1 MNLGRIIREFD
12 AAPALVPAGL
22 DVRDRAGDPAT
33 GPGSRDERSTGRPVI
48 GWRIWLITSELDLG
62 PWVLRSVAQSYYWL
76 GPAAWDPEPP
86 SFQHLHDE
94 RNGRYVSSGFHLWR
108 DEAVAK
114 RVALRWLTEDG
125 IPLVY
130 GACELAGRVVEHE
143 LGYRAQGVVIRNLKI
158 LPDPDLIDLWYQQKA
173 VPELERLYDCD
184 VEIVASSRSSAV
196 PLWARRKRTDKK
208 VARTFEAR
216 SFGTVFAAKGDNR
229 WRIKNSGTPY
239 PWSKKTEAV
248 LAAARSMGIEVTE
261 TSSASPVNASSY
273 GVRASFLDGGIEG
286 QVGNYWYSPRGL
298 WIIGAK
304 PVLLLALQMGLH
316 VRPSW
321 LRRHELGH
329 ATIETLTREC
339 GLPDTSR
346 FGVRGATSRSSSKEK
361 VLPEGTHHRVIEALM
376 PPTTRRVE

>member
-1 MNLGRIIREFD
+1 MNLGRIIGEFD
-12 AAPALVPAGL
+12 AALALVPADL
-22 DVRDRAGDPAT
+22 DVDDRAVDPAT
-33 GPGSRDERSTGRPVI
+33 GPRSREDRTTGHPVI

-86 SFQHLHDE
+86 SFQHVHDE
-94 RNGRYVSSGFHLWR
+94 RNGRYVSPGFHLWR

-143 LGYRAQGVVIRNLKI
+143 LGYRTQGVVIRNLKI
-158 LPDPDLIDLWYQQKA
+158 LPDPDLIDLWYLQKA
-173 VPELERLYDCD
+173 VPQVERLYDCD
-184 VEIVASSRSSAV
+184 VEIVASSRCSAV

-208 VARTFEAR
+208 VARTFEGR
-216 SFGTVFAAKGDNR
+216 SFGTVFTARGDRR
-229 WRIKNSGTPY
+229 WRIKNSGTRY
-239 PWSKKTEAV
+239 PWSKETEAV
-248 LAAARSMGIEVTE
+248 LAAARAMGIEVTE

-286 QVGNYWYSPRGL
+286 EVGNYWYSPRGV
-298 WIIGAK
+298 WVIGAK
-304 PVLLLALQMGLH
+304 AVLLLALQMGLK

-321 LRRHELGH
+321 LRRHELED
-329 ATIETLTREC
+329 ATIDRLTRDC
-339 GLPDTSR
+339 GLLDR
-346 FGVRGATSRSSSKEK
+346 ARRGLRGGTGRSSSKEN
-361 VLPEGTHHRVIEALM
+361 VLPDGTHHRVIEALM
-376 PPTTRRVE
+376 RPTTRPVE